1 MAISRRAALATG
13 LGGTIALWE
22 GHRSA
27 AAQPRP
33 VRIGVLGDQSNITA
47 DAGGPGTVL
56 AVRMAVAD
64 FGGSV
69 AGRPIEVTSGDM
81 LLKPDT
87 AAQIAAKWYDVDG
100 IDVIVDLPLTSATLA
115 VLQVARARNK
125 ATIITSA
132 AAADF
137 TGPACAATNVHWTD
151 DTFALA
157 NATGRAV
164 VAAGGKTWFF
174 LTADYAF
181 GAAMQKDATAAIA
194 AAGGRVLGSARH
206 PMGST
211 DFSSLLLQARAS
223 GAEVIGLASV
233 GGDTIT
239 AIKQA
244 AEFGL
249 AQAGLRLAGLL
260 VFITDIHAIGLDSA
274 QGLYVSSGF
283 YWDQNAAARQF
294 SHRFF
299 AERKVMP
306 TKAQAGAYS
315 STLHWLRAVQAT
327 GGTDAVPVNA
337 QMRATPGDFFGKP
350 VRIRSDGRALYDM
363 TLYRVKAPS
372 ESLRPWDYYKAI
384 QTIPADQAFRP
395 VSEGGCPLPS

>member
-1 MAISRRAALATG
+1 
-13 LGGTIALWE
+13 
-22 GHRSA
+22 
-27 AAQPRP
+27 
-33 VRIGVLGDQSNITA
+33 
-47 DAGGPGTVL
+47 
-56 AVRMAVAD
+56 MAVAD
-64 FGGSV
+64 FGGT
-69 AGRPIEVTSGDM
+69 ALGRPIEVTTGDM
-81 LLKPDT
+81 LLKPDI

-100 IDVIVDLPLTSATLA
+100 VDVIVDLPLTSAALA
-115 VLQVARARNK
+115 VLQVARARTK
-125 ATIITSA
+125 ATIISSA

-137 TGPACAATNVHWTD
+137 TGPACSATNIHWTD

-157 NATGRAV
+157 NTTGRAV

-181 GAAMQKDATAAIA
+181 GAAMQKDADAAIT
-194 AAGGRVLGSARH
+194 AAGGRVVGSARH

-223 GAEVIGLASV
+223 GAAVVGLASV

-260 VFITDIHAIGLDSA
+260 VFITDIHAIGLESA

-283 YWDQNAAARQF
+283 YWDQNDAARQF
-294 SHRFF
+294 SQRFF

-327 GGTDAVPVNA
+327 GGTDAVAVNA

-350 VRIRSDGRALYDM
+350 VRIRPDGRALYDM
-363 TLYRVKAPS
+363 TLYRVKSPG
-372 ESLRPWDYYKAI
+372 ESLRAWDYYKPI

-395 VSEGGCPLPS
+395 VAGGGCLLPS

>member
-1 MAISRRAALATG
+1 MVISRRAALATG
-13 LGGTIALWE
+13 LGGAIVLGA
-22 GHRSA
+22 GRRSA
-27 AAQPRP
+27 SAQQRP

-47 DAGGPGTVL
+47 DAGGPGSIL

-69 AGRPIEVTSGDM
+69 LGRPIEVISGDM
-81 LLKPDT
+81 LLKPDV

-100 IDVIVDLPLTSATLA
+100 VDVIADLPLTSAALA

-125 ATIITSA
+125 ATIISSA

-137 TGPACAATNVHWTD
+137 TGPACAATNVHWMD
-151 DTFALA
+151 DTYALA

-164 VAAGGKTWFF
+164 VSAGGKTWFF

-181 GAAMQKDATAAIA
+181 GAAMQRDATAAVM
-194 AAGGRVLGSARH
+194 AAGGRVVGSARH

-211 DFSSLLLQARAS
+211 DFSGFLLQASAS
-223 GAEVIGLASV
+223 GAEVVGLASV

-249 AQAGLRLAGLL
+249 ARTGVRLAGLL
-260 VFITDIHAIGLDSA
+260 VFITDIHAIGLASA

-283 YWDQNAAARQF
+283 YWDQNDAARRF
-294 SHRFF
+294 SQRFF

-327 GGTDAVPVNA
+327 GGTDAIAVNA
-337 QMRATPGDFFGKP
+337 QMRSTPGDFFGKP
-350 VRIRSDGRALYDM
+350 VRIRPDGRALYDM
-363 TLYRVKAPS
+363 TLYQVKAPA

-384 QTIPADQAFRP
+384 QTIPANQAFRP
-395 VSEGGCPLPS
+395 VSEGGCPLPP